1 MGSFWREMRRR
12 HVLRVAGIYVA
23 AGWIFVEVMANLLP
37 LFEAPLWIGKTFT
50 LLLFLAFPITLIIA
64 WAFEIT
70 PDGIKHADELEDKG
84 EALPPALP
92 DYLIVAALC
101 LVVVV
106 SFVDFGGDKVQPFVS
121 AESGES
127 IGTAESAVGEA
138 QAQGVDSLA
147 VLPFVDFSE
156 GASNQYL
163 ADGIAE
169 TVLNALTQ
177 QEGLRVAS
185 RTSSFSA
192 QNKEQSIQEI
202 GQRLGVAQVLEGS
215 LRRSGN
221 RLRVSAQLT
230 NVETGY
236 QTWSETYDREFDDI
250 FEIEED
256 LARAIVLALK
266 GPLALEEVQQL
277 VASGTDSVE
286 AYNLNLQGLYAFQ
299 SPSQRN
305 FAAAMGAFQKAI
317 DIDPDYW
324 EAHGYLA
331 FCLGYSRVYTDFV
344 TQVVPAAISTEL
356 ALRND
361 PDNVPANLIKGVMIA
376 DYDKKYQY
384 FERALKGDSDND
396 LALYAYYVGYLGP
409 QWRHT
414 EIDELVDEAML
425 QEPDSVVLIFN
436 SAMNASRAGD
446 FEKALM
452 LANRPGLAEGDNFLV
467 SAMLADIYLRMG
479 DGKNLRRVAEQSIS
493 TIGAQNGYM
502 QQYLLQAHVMNG
514 DLESAETLLESMI
527 ARRATGEFMSAT
539 PIGMGLA
546 ALGRADEAADWLMS
560 AYRERDY
567 WLEWHIVSAT
577 RAYPELGANLRIQNL
592 LKLLGLDEAS
602 IQERIAQGH

>member
-1 MGSFWREMRRR
+1 MESFWREMRRR

-70 PDGIKHADELEDKG
+70 PDGIKHADELEDTG
-84 EALPPALP
+84 EALPAALP

-106 SFVDFGGDKVQPFVS
+106 SFVDFGGEKVQPF
-121 AESGES
+121 
-127 IGTAESAVGEA
+127 AVTDA
-138 QAQGVDSLA
+138 QSVDSLA

-169 TVLNALTQ
+169 TVLNALTHQ
-177 QEGLRVAS
+177 DGLRVAS

-192 QNKEQSIQEI
+192 QNQEQSIQEI

-236 QTWSETYDREFDDI
+236 QTWSQTYDREFDDI

-256 LARAIVLALK
+256 LARSIVLALK
-266 GPLALEEVQQL
+266 GPLALAEVKQV

-305 FAAAMGAFQKAI
+305 FASAMRAFQSAI
-317 DIDPDYW
+317 ELDPNYW
-324 EAHGYLA
+324 DAHGYLA
-331 FCLGYSRVYTDFV
+331 FCVGYFSIYSDYAS
-344 TQVVPAAISTEL
+344 QVMPAAVSMEL
-356 ALRND
+356 ALRNK
-361 PDNVPANLIKGVMIA
+361 PDNVPANLIKGVLTA
-376 DYDKKYQY
+376 GYDAKYEY
-384 FERALKGDSDND
+384 YARALEGVSDRD
-396 LALYAYYVGYLGP
+396 LAIYVYHAAYLAP
-409 QWRHT
+409 QWRHA
-414 EIDELVDEAML
+414 EIEQIVVDAL
-425 QEPDSVVLIFN
+425 RDAPNSVLLLFTV
-436 SAMNASRAGD
+436 AMNASRAGEFD
-446 FEKALM
+446 KALE
-452 LANRPGLAEGDNFLV
+452 LANRPGQSDGSNFLV
-467 SAMLADIYLRMG
+467 SAMLTDIYFRMG
-479 DGKNLRRVAEQSIS
+479 DGENLRRVAEQSIAA
-493 TIGAQNGYM
+493 IGPQNGFITGF
-502 QQYLLQAHVMNG
+502 LLQAHILSG
-514 DLESAETLLESMI
+514 DIDEAETLLNSMI
-527 ARRATGEFMSAT
+527 AKRNAGASMSAT
-539 PIGMGLA
+539 PIAMGLA
-546 ALGRADEAADWLMS
+546 GLGRIDESVIWFMR

-567 WLEWHIVSAT
+567 WLEWHILSAA
-577 RAYPELGANLRIQNL
+577 RAFPELAAHPTFQNV

-602 IQERIAQGH
+602 IQERIAEGR